1 MENNRITRKFNE
13 LREKKEKGL
22 IAYITSGD
30 PDLAATVEL
39 AVAIAEAGADLIE
52 LGIPFSDPVADG
64 PVIQQASQRALERGV
79 RLSGIIDA
87 AAGIR
92 KKTDLPLIFMT
103 YYNPVLQ
110 YGLDRFVDHSAAAGI
125 DGLIVPD
132 LPLEEA
138 GPLLNCCRQNG
149 LALIPLVA
157 PTTTPHRLEKICKEA
172 DGFVYCVS
180 VTGVT
185 GVKEI
190 DTDIAKFTSGVRKY
204 TDIPL
209 ALGFGISSP
218 ELAANMA
225 RHCDAV
231 VVGSA
236 IVKIISQTNGSV
248 DMLPAVSKLVADIK
262 NALTVPVN

>member
-1 MENNRITRKFNE
+1 MIMEANRITRKFDE
-13 LREKKEKGL
+13 LRQKQEKGL

-30 PDLAATVEL
+30 PDLAATVAL
-39 AVAIAEAGADLIE
+39 AAAIAESGADLIE

-79 RLSGIIDA
+79 RLSGIIEA

-103 YYNPVLQ
+103 YYNPMLQ
-110 YGLDRFVDHSAAAGI
+110 YGLDRFADHAAAAGI

-138 GPLLNCCRQNG
+138 GPLLNCCRQSG

-157 PTTTPHRLEKICKEA
+157 PTSTPARIERICSDM
-172 DGFVYCVS
+172 DGFVYCVA

-185 GVKEI
+185 GAGKGI
-190 DTDIAKFTSGVRKY
+190 DADVASLTEGVRKY
-204 TDIPL
+204 TDMPI
-209 ALGFGISSP
+209 ALGFGISGP
-218 ELAANMA
+218 EQAAAMSD
-225 RHCDAV
+225 HCDAV

-236 IVKIISQTNGSV
+236 IVKIISENNDGE
-248 DMLPAVSKLVADIK
+248 DMLPAVSRFVAAIK
-262 NALTVPVN
+262 SAIS